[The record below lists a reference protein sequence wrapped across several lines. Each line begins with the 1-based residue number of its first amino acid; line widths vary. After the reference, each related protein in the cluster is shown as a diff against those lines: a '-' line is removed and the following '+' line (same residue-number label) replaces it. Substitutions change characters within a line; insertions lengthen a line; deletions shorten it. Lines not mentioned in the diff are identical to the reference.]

1 MYSMDE
7 QGENQATIAESLK
20 SLGLTKYEA
29 LVYIAL
35 VRVAGATATEIHEL
49 SGVPRAS
56 VYPVLD
62 RLIQKNLVSVSN
74 TSPKRFNP
82 VRPDEGVDS
91 LMKSIESDAVCARE
105 GLNRIYME
113 CADLERGDQELIWS
127 TYGEENIRIRL
138 LVLISNATESIRVF
152 FYWGGLRKQIIQVL
166 EEKKN
171 SVSIEVVT
179 DHWEGEI
186 PESMNVWIKKPPG
199 GHDIGPAKSL
209 DGGVFLVDGSKAMV
223 IMGSEEEGT
232 SALYSEAQGFVRFF
246 TVYWNFFSSWARKK
260 NQ

>member
-1 MYSMDE
+1 MVE
-7 QGENQATIAESLK
+7 PGENQATIAESLK

-35 VRVAGATATEIHEL
+35 IRVAGATATEIHEL

-82 VRPDEGVDS
+82 VRPDDGVDS
-91 LMKSIESDAVCARE
+91 LMKSIESDAIFARE
-105 GLNRIYME
+105 GLNRMYLE
-113 CADLERGDQELIWS
+113 CAHLDRGDQELIWS
-127 TYGEENIRIRL
+127 IYGEGNIKIRL
-138 LVLISNATESIRVF
+138 LDLISSAQESIRTF
-152 FYWGGLRKQIIQVL
+152 FYRGGLRKEIIQIL

-171 SVSIEVVT
+171 SVSIEVIT
-179 DHWEGEI
+179 DHWEGPI
-186 PESMNVWIKKPPG
+186 PESINIWIKRPPE
-199 GHDIGPAKSL
+199 GHDMEPEKSL
-209 DGGVFLVDGSKAMV
+209 AGGVFLVDDSKVMV

-232 SALYSEAQGFVRFF
+232 SALYSEARGFVRFF
-246 TVYWNFFSSWARKK
+246 TVYLNFFSSWAKRKS
-260 NQ
+260 Q